1 MRTPEANSIL
11 EKVIQSVENNGIDAG
26 AIIPELQKAREFALK
41 EEDPLVTRALRLA
54 WQHLEANDTFDIDL
68 AEDIETIEENFV
80 YFLQLCLR
88 CENSLNR
95 DELREMTTSLQQL
108 A

>member
-1 MRTPEANSIL
+1 MRTQEANTIL
-11 EKVIQSVENNGIDAG
+11 EKVIQTVEKKGIDA
-26 AIIPELQKAREFALK
+26 ASIIPQLQKARDYALK
-41 EEDPLVTRALRLA
+41 EEDPLLTRALRLA

-68 AEDIETIEENFV
+68 AEDIETAEDNFV
-80 YFLQLCLR
+80 YFLQLCVR

-95 DELREMTTSLQQL
+95 DELREMTNSLQQV

>member
-11 EKVIQSVENNGIDAG
+11 EKVIQSVEKNGMDAS
-26 AIIPELQKAREFALK
+26 AIIPHLQKAREYALK
-41 EEDPLVTRALRLA
+41 EEDPLLTRALRLA
-54 WQHLEANDTFDIDL
+54 WQHLEANESFDIDL
-68 AEDIETIEENFV
+68 AEDIETMEENFV

>member
-11 EKVIQSVENNGIDAG
+11 EKVIQSVENNGIEAS
-26 AIIPELQKAREFALK
+26 AIIPELQKAREFALQ
-41 EEDPLVTRALRLA
+41 EEDPVLTRALRLA
-54 WQHLEANDTFDIDL
+54 WQHLEANETFDIDL

>member
-11 EKVIQSVENNGIDAG
+11 EKVIQSVEKNGMDAS
-26 AIIPELQKAREFALK
+26 AIIPELQKAREYALK
-41 EEDPLVTRALRLA
+41 EEDPLLTRALRLA
-54 WQHLEANDTFDIDL
+54 WQHLEANESFDIDL
-68 AEDIETIEENFV
+68 AEDIETMEENFV

>member
-11 EKVIQSVENNGIDAG
+11 EKVIQSVENNGIEAS
-26 AIIPELQKAREFALK
+26 AIIPELQKAREFALQ
-41 EEDPLVTRALRLA
+41 EEDPLLTRALRLA
-54 WQHLEANDTFDIDL
+54 WQHLEANDSFDIDL
-68 AEDIETIEENFV
+68 AEDIETTEENFV

-88 CENSLNR
+88 CENALNR
-95 DELREMTTSLQQL
+95 DELRDMTNSLQQL

>member
-11 EKVIQSVENNGIDAG
+11 EKVIQSVEKNGIDAS
-26 AIIPELQKAREFALK
+26 AIIPELQKAREYALK
-41 EEDPLVTRALRLA
+41 EEDPLLTRALRLA
-54 WQHLEANDTFDIDL
+54 WQHLEANESFDIDL
-68 AEDIETIEENFV
+68 AEDIETMEENFV